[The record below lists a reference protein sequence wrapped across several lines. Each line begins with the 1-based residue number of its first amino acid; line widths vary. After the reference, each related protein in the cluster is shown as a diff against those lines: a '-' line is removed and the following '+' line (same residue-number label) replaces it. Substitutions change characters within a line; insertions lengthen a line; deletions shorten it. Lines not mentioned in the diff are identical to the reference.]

1 MDGRAASHTL
11 MPVLHAIFFPR
22 DIFFTFFSFWFIYG
36 GLVLELWGSGI
47 ESGFWGWGFQLIG
60 FEACDVELSGSF
72 GIGALYIT
80 IK

>member
-1 MDGRAASHTL
+1 M
-11 MPVLHAIFFPR
+11 
-22 DIFFTFFSFWFIYG
+22 
-36 GLVLELWGSGI
+36 LELWGSGI
-47 ESGFWGWGFQLIG
+47 ESGLWGWGFQLIG